1 MTRISSIFNLN
12 RLFQVTS
19 IFTFKHFCTSHTSTM
34 ATNQQ
39 GNIIINLAGDVM
51 IGRLIDQLLP
61 TSVYN
66 PEEASIVR
74 PFRLS
79 RRSYFPYLQ
88 EDKYNYATVWGNTI
102 PLWKMGNLNIINLE
116 TTVTTHDKLWP
127 GKVFNYRTHPANI
140 ACLTI
145 ANIHHVSLANNHT
158 LDFEIKGLEE
168 TCESLDKSGISYVG
182 AGKTREHALGPV
194 FIDVPITVSPIVEK
208 LKPISINS
216 AAPRSSTSLRIGLLS
231 ASDHPSDWS
240 SVPSFHLLTYYDLP
254 LLYTQLEPLI
264 TNARLNSD
272 FVIFSVHWGPNYQWI
287 PDKKIQE
294 LAHWMIHQG
303 VDLIHGHSSHHLQ
316 GIEIVQRQNGTHGL
330 IIYGCGDFVDDYAI
344 DQEYRNDL
352 GALFQLHLSIS
363 SQNEKLKSIRLQSLS
378 IFPTRCSNFQ
388 VNQLNLQDIDWTW
401 IKEKFVQLSNIG
413 ERIWTHGQNN
423 DIKIDIDT

>member
-74 PFRLS
+74 QFRLS
-79 RRSYFPYLQ
+79 RSSYFPYLQ

-116 TTVTTHDKLWP
+116 TAVTTHEKLWP

-158 LDFEIKGLEE
+158 LDFGIKGLEE

-182 AGKTREHALGPV
+182 AGKTREHAFGPV

-316 GIEIVQRQNGTHGL
+316 GIKIVQRQNGTHGL

-388 VNQLNLQDIDWTW
+388 VNRLNLQDIDWTW